1 MSIGSYPFLFKQWL
15 QVAVRKKYFHAYL
28 FIAPI
33 IVSFGIFRVYP
44 AIQTL
49 IYAFFKVELLRH
61 RFTFIGLE
69 NFFSLLEDKI
79 FLKSF
84 VNTLKYVTYTVP
96 ISTAIGIIMA
106 IVLNTKLRINNF
118 LKAVYF
124 SPYVTS
130 AVAAAM
136 VWWWLYNPQFGLF
149 NAILKLLH
157 LPPQPWLTSSHQALM
172 SVVIFSVWKIIGY
185 NIIIFIAGLQA
196 IPEVYYE
203 AAKIDGANPL
213 MRFFKITLPLLTPT
227 TTFILIYNT
236 ILAFQVFDQVF
247 ILTGGGPSHSTTVVV
262 LELYQQAFL
271 KYRFGYAA
279 AMAMVLFIC
288 ILGITVIQYFISEKK
303 EIVY

>member
-1 MSIGSYPFLFKQWL
+1 MSVNIFSCRHWFQIAL
-15 QVAVRKKYFHAYL
+15 RKKYFHAYL

-33 IVSFGIFRVYP
+33 VISFGIFRVYP
-44 AIQTL
+44 SILTL

-61 RFTFIGLE
+61 SFTFIGAE
-69 NFFSLLEDKI
+69 NFFSLLKDEV

-84 VNTLKYVTYTVP
+84 ANTLKYVAYTVP
-96 ISTAIGIIMA
+96 ISTGAGVIMA
-106 IVLNTKLRINNF
+106 VILNEKLRINDL

-124 SPYVTS
+124 SPYITS

-157 LPPQPWLTSSHQALM
+157 LPPQSWLTSSHQALM

-203 AAKIDGANPL
+203 AAKIDGANAP

-227 TTFILIYNT
+227 TAFILIYNT

-247 ILTGGGPSHSTTVVV
+247 ILTGGGPAYSTTVVV

-288 ILGITVIQYFISEKK
+288 ILGITIVQYVISEKK

>member
-1 MSIGSYPFLFKQWL
+1 MSVNSFFFLFKHWFHVTL
-15 QVAVRKKYFHAYL
+15 RKKYFHAYL

-33 IVSFGIFRVYP
+33 VIFFGIFRLYP
-44 AIQTL
+44 SIQTL

-61 RFTFIGLE
+61 SFTFTGLD
-69 NFFSLLEDKI
+69 NFSSLLEDKI

-84 VNTLKYVTYTVP
+84 VNTLKYVAFTVP
-96 ISTAIGIIMA
+96 ISTGAGIIIA
-106 IVLNTKLRINNF
+106 VILNTKLRFNNL

-124 SPYVTS
+124 SPYITS
-130 AVAAAM
+130 AVAAAL
-136 VWWWLYNPQFGLF
+136 VWWWLYNPQFGFF

-157 LPPQPWLTSSHQALM
+157 LPLQPWLNSSRQALT
-172 SVVIFSVWKIIGY
+172 SVIIFSIWKIIGY
-185 NIIIFIAGLQA
+185 NMIIFIAGLQA
-196 IPEVYYE
+196 IPEAYYE

-236 ILAFQVFDQVF
+236 ILTFQVFDQIF
-247 ILTGGGPSHSTTVVV
+247 ILTGGGPAHSTTVVV

-288 ILGITVIQYFISEKK
+288 ILGITITQYFISEKK